1 MQKYRNE
8 VSGLDRYPITFYQ
21 LSRSNK
27 KKKTEG
33 KHPFQKCKPKKQKR
47 YRKKGSKMRGISWM
61 LNEDHVMW
69 NAVKLPTHFFV

>member
-33 KHPFQKCKPKKQKR
+33 KYPFQKCKPKN
-47 YRKKGSKMRGISWM
+47 KKGTGKKVQKCEASLGC
-61 LNEDHVMW
+61 
-69 NAVKLPTHFFV
+69 